1 MGSAFLRLTGVVLG
15 LAVLATGCAT
25 ARAETVP
32 DGPPLTVP
40 EPPTRVFAP
49 LTERP
54 LAAEPAVAETP
65 TDEAPSVA
73 TQPTDQRPA
82 PRRAQTPPPAPE
94 PAAPAPEQ
102 PRELRAASTPADADA
117 DRAIRATLDVA
128 RRDLRAINRAS
139 LSRSGLEQFNQA
151 VDFAAQADEA
161 LKERNYPYAKTLAD
175 KSAEVAA
182 ALRNR

>member
-1 MGSAFLRLTGVVLG
+1 MSSAFLRLTGVVLG
-15 LAVLATGCAT
+15 LAVLATGCAK

-40 EPPTRVFAP
+40 EPPTRVFVP
-49 LTERP
+49 LTEQP

-65 TDEAPSVA
+65 TVGAPSVA
-73 TQPTDQRPA
+73 TSPPEQRPA
-82 PRRAQTPPPAPE
+82 PRRAETPAPAPE

-102 PRELRAASTPADADA
+102 TRELRAASTPADAEA
-117 DRAIRATLDVA
+117 ERAIRATLNAA
-128 RRDLRAINRAS
+128 RRDLDRINQAS

-151 VDFAAQADEA
+151 VDNVALADKA
-161 LKERNYPYAKTLAD
+161 LTERNYPYAKTLAD
-175 KSAEVAA
+175 KSAEVAT